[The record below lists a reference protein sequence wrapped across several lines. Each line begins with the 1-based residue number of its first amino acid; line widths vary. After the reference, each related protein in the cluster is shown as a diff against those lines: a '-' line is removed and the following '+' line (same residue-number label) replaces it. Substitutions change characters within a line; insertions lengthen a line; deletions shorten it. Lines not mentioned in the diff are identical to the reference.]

1 MNITHSDRAGGDKEW
16 DREVGIVVWDKSIG
30 YYVSELA
37 RILCP
42 ATSAANISGLR
53 ALSLIVIPT
62 YDHVQIEMGK
72 WYRSSSAVQ
81 IEKIREH
88 FAAYILLTGLAF
100 TLVSFCRN
108 ASKVGTLQERVPY
121 SEGTF

>member
-1 MNITHSDRAGGDKEW
+1 MEYS
-16 DREVGIVVWDKSIG
+16 
-30 YYVSELA
+30 VSGFTRL
-37 RILCP
+37 LCP
-42 ATSAANISGLR
+42 VTSAANISGLR
-53 ALSLIVIPT
+53 ALSLIVIPM
-62 YDHVQIEMGK
+62 YDHVNVEMGK
-72 WYRSSSAVQ
+72 EYWSSSAVQ

-100 TLVSFCRN
+100 TLDSFCRN